1 MQSSNTLE
9 MFAAPRG
16 NLQVATDYFGI
27 KFYTSDKL
35 KQNFL
40 KAMAKSSRAKP
51 IVPVLEKLISKNEFI
66 PCYLTDK
73 ISKFLLRKR
82 PEEFKYY
89 AGLTVGKYIFVFVDN
104 DTNIFGFS
112 SNEEL
117 SITTVHELIH
127 KASNKFPKGFYQLFK
142 NDLIEFY
149 TNYWST
155 LFNVPK
161 KDLSSKEV
169 NEIVSFVFF
178 NIEKKGQATNKNLTT
193 YYYMLYNMLKDKTS
207 LHEVQ
212 LKKLVTD
219 YIVLIKI
226 VFKAMSS
233 GSSSLIQKACM
244 SMRHIIKPC
253 YTTYSNIFSVKP
265 TKIKELYYQEL
276 YAPSEVISLPAL
288 IKRPSSNVYRAIKKL

>member
-16 NLQVATDYFGI
+16 NIQVATNYFGV

-35 KQNFL
+35 KENFL
-40 KAMAKSSRAKP
+40 KAMNKSGRAQP
-51 IVPVLEKLISKNEFI
+51 IVPVLEKLIKKNEFI

-89 AGLTVGKYIFVFVDN
+89 AGITIGKYIFVFVDN

-127 KASNKFPKGFYQLFK
+127 KASNKFPKEFYQLFK

-149 TNYWST
+149 TNYWSM

-169 NEIVSFVFF
+169 DSIISFVFF
-178 NIEKKGQATNKNLTT
+178 NIEKGEASNKNLTK
-193 YYYMLYNMLKDKTS
+193 YYHMLYDTLKDKTS
-207 LHEVQ
+207 LSEPQ
-212 LKKLVTD
+212 FRKLVTD

-233 GSSSLIQKACM
+233 GSGSLIQKACM
-244 SMRHIIKPC
+244 TMRHIIKPC
-253 YTTYSNIFSVKP
+253 YITYSNIFGIKP
-265 TKIKELYYQEL
+265 TKIKELCYQEL

-288 IKRPSSNVYRAIKKL
+288 IKRPSGNVYRAIKKL